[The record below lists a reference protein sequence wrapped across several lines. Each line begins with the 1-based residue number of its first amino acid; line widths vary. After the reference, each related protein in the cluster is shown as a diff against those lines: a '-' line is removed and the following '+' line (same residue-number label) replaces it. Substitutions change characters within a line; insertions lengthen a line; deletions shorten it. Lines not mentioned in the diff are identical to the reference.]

1 MDYLLDILD
10 KETEVYSNYLDL
22 AVQKKKALVE
32 NDIDKLEQITD
43 QEKNLSTKVLALEA
57 ARVEFLREQGFPPSI
72 QLSELLPELDSKQRD
87 QVKDK
92 AEGLKKVLTEC
103 KKFTET
109 NMALMKQ
116 SSNYINH
123 MIKIFTSTING
134 NKPAVYTAKGE
145 ENKFEAGKIADIQG

>member
-1 MDYLLDILD
+1 M
-10 KETEVYSNYLDL
+10 
-22 AVQKKKALVE
+22 
-32 NDIDKLEQITD
+32 
-43 QEKNLSTKVLALEA
+43 
-57 ARVEFLREQGFPPSI
+57 REQGFPPSI